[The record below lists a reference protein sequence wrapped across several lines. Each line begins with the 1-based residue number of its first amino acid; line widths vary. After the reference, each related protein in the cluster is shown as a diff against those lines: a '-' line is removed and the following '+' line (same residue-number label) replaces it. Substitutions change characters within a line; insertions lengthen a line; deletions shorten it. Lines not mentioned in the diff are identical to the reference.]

1 MVTPVH
7 RQSTR
12 LSQRAVQ
19 PVVIIN
25 RRQPSPRLAKSTPT
39 RLIKLLSTPPT
50 RVIKRQSP
58 RNDLAIRDNILYTP
72 SLVVSIANKG
82 RESTPTQILM
92 ESTPIK
98 RSSPR
103 QIKFKSS
110 LVVSQQSSSY
120 KITGS
125 TSKRAKGPLIPS
137 ESFMKKMNDATTGVF
152 GCAPAQLSTAYY
164 RQQ

>member
-12 LSQRAVQ
+12 VSQRTVQ
-19 PVVIIN
+19 PIVIIN
-25 RRQPSPRLAKSTPT
+25 RRQPSPRLAKSAPT
-39 RLIKLLSTPPT
+39 RLIKVLSTPPT
-50 RVIKRQSP
+50 SVIKRRSP
-58 RNDLAIRDNILYTP
+58 RNDLAIRDNILATP
-72 SLVVSIANKG
+72 SLVVSVANKG
-82 RESTPTQILM
+82 RESTPTPILM

-103 QIKFKSS
+103 QIKLKSS
-110 LVVSQQSSSY
+110 LVVSRQASSY

-125 TSKRAKGPLIPS
+125 TSKRAKGLMPS
-137 ESFMKKMNDATTGVF
+137 ESFMKKMNDATAGVF